1 VIRDWVSSCAGP
13 RPSYAV
19 KESVVPQD
27 RLGCNSRLGDGQ
39 PQRYVGGTGFDP
51 CSGSGDPSS
60 APAPVTLLSQERTKV
75 RMARSA
81 TDSSA
86 KSHVPVASIAASV
99 VRSCANPSEFSASQ
113 RSASSLGLP

>member
-1 VIRDWVSSCAGP
+1 MPSCAVIRDWVSSCAGP

-19 KESVVPQD
+19 KESVVPQN

-51 CSGSGDPSS
+51 CSGSGEPSS
-60 APAPVTLLSQERTKV
+60 APAPVTLYQERTKV

-81 TDSSA
+81 SGC
-86 KSHVPVASIAASV
+86 SHQI
-99 VRSCANPSEFSASQ
+99 SEYTFC
-113 RSASSLGLP
+113 